1 MFRCSPQTA
10 HLLDAGEDDR
20 ARLARGADH
29 EGTVLPTGPVNQEQ
43 GDRGRAEIL
52 DTSFRQYELQLREQ
66 LTEMFGASGFDARR
80 DIAGIIL
87 NRWGHAYG
95 SPQPGFFFGKNGRSA
110 PRDILRQSSFG
121 RIAFANT
128 DLSGDPNHQT
138 AITEAERAAGQLL
151 DGALR
156 A

>member
-1 MFRCSPQTA
+1 MANP
-10 HLLDAGEDDR
+10 H
-20 ARLARGADH
+20 
-29 EGTVLPTGPVNQEQ
+29 
-43 GDRGRAEIL
+43 
-52 DTSFRQYELQLREQ
+52 
-66 LTEMFGASGFDARR
+66 
-80 DIAGIIL
+80 
-87 NRWGHAYG
+87 
-95 SPQPGFFFGKNGRSA
+95 
-110 PRDILRQSSFG
+110 ILRQSTFG